1 MVIKLPKGVSNS
13 AKLGATPGTVTTAVN
28 NLTGAN
34 INPNMPKEPQLRRQ
48 SRSDIQKGLANILPS
63 QPGKAAPAPSAMP
76 PSPSVRQR
84 PTVSQG
90 LPMDTSRGYNI
101 FSGMDANQ
109 ISGMNQT
116 MGLSNM
122 TALPSLEINPLAS
135 RNLYAGQ
142 DQQQLFLMSGDGS
155 DDDQEYAVTD
165 QNQNGIPDHFEE
177 PHASSFMVGTPADN
191 AGGHSPSEPQYY
203 SDLGAAPAQ
212 SIINDPAYDGSGM
225 DQDELLKKA
234 QEAIEKDATG
244 IDPVQKQEMFDLLD
258 QEYTSKLQFQLDNL
272 DRQAAMMGTFG
283 SGSHMRNV
291 NNALAQSLTAMA
303 EQYNEINKL
312 DAELSDRDLQQ
323 EYDNYVKLAGA
334 AGSSLMDKIN
344 IGMKVDEVLVTP
356 IAEWLASQENI
367 DPSLKED
374 LEQSLNEITM
384 TLFQNLLA
392 DGVAWEQA
400 IAIAAEQVKQMFN
413 QFESSGD
420 LWKFDEDG
428 NPVDK
433 DGNPMTWAQADE
445 YYSNPENQ
453 P

>member
-1 MVIKLPKGVSNS
+1 
-13 AKLGATPGTVTTAVN
+13 
-28 NLTGAN
+28 
-34 INPNMPKEPQLRRQ
+34 
-48 SRSDIQKGLANILPS
+48 
-63 QPGKAAPAPSAMP
+63 
-76 PSPSVRQR
+76 
-84 PTVSQG
+84 
-90 LPMDTSRGYNI
+90 
-101 FSGMDANQ
+101 
-109 ISGMNQT
+109 
-116 MGLSNM
+116 
-122 TALPSLEINPLAS
+122 
-135 RNLYAGQ
+135 
-142 DQQQLFLMSGDGS
+142 
-155 DDDQEYAVTD
+155 
-165 QNQNGIPDHFEE
+165 
-177 PHASSFMVGTPADN
+177 
-191 AGGHSPSEPQYY
+191 
-203 SDLGAAPAQ
+203 
-212 SIINDPAYDGSGM
+212 M

-234 QEAIEKDATG
+234 QGAIEKDAIG

-367 DPSLKED
+367 DPVLKED

-392 DGVAWEQA
+392 DGVPWEQA

-413 QFESSGD
+413 GFEQSGD
-420 LWKFDEDG
+420 LWRFDEDG

-433 DGNPMTWAQADE
+433 DGNPLTWQEAGE
-445 YYSNPENQ
+445 YYSDPANQ

>member
-1 MVIKLPKGVSNS
+1 MVMKLPKGVSNS

-28 NLTGAN
+28 NLAGAN
-34 INPNMPKEPQLRRQ
+34 INPNMPQEPQLRKQ

-63 QPGKAAPAPSAMP
+63 QPGKAAPAPPSIL

-101 FSGMDANQ
+101 FSGMDADQ

-122 TALPSLEINPLAS
+122 TALPNMQINPLAS

-142 DQQQLFLMSGDGS
+142 EQEQLFLMSGDGGYADS
-155 DDDQEYAVTD
+155 DKDQDGV
-165 QNQNGIPDHFEE
+165 PDHFQT
-177 PHASSFMVGTPADN
+177 PHPSSYQVGTPADE
-191 AGGHSPSEPQYY
+191 AGGHTPNEPQYY
-203 SDLGAAPAQ
+203 SSLEAYPAQ
-212 SIINDPAYDGSGM
+212 SIIESGAFEGSGI
-225 DQDELLKKA
+225 DQDEQLKKA
-234 QEAIEKDATG
+234 VASLEKDAIG

-312 DAELSDRDLQQ
+312 DAELSETDLQQ
-323 EYDNYVKLAGA
+323 EFNNYVKLAGA
-334 AGSSLMDKIN
+334 AGSSLMDKLN

-367 DPSLKED
+367 DPVLKED

-392 DGVAWEQA
+392 DGVPWEQA
-400 IAIAAEQVKQMFN
+400 IAIAAEQVKEMFN
-413 QFESSGD
+413 GFEQSGD
-420 LWKFDEDG
+420 LWRFDEDG

-433 DGNPMTWAQADE
+433 DGNPLTWQEAGE
-445 YYSNPENQ
+445 YYSNPANQ